1 MVSLLFWMVSVR
13 SPSGMST
20 LSSFTLVL
28 STGSISLV
36 SVSEGGISWAA
47 TDANK
52 HKERAMNRKKYRTTK
67 TLKMTSLGLTKKFTN
82 LRKVIANNLNIE
94 NHLRNIGFTALLIAI
109 TLLNSSSTFVAPE
122 FKVDVVVIDAG
133 HGGKDHG
140 TSGKYI
146 KEKEL
151 ALKIALK
158 LGSYIEKNVPGVKVI
173 YTRKDDHYLP
183 LDERA
188 DIANK
193 NKADLFICIHA
204 NANPNNQAFG
214 TETYVMGLHKDENN
228 LTVAKRENSVILLDE
243 NYEERYEG
251 FDPNSPE
258 SYILF
263 TLTQSA
269 YQTSSLSFAK
279 KVEDQFRKKVGRVS
293 RGVKQAGFL
302 VLWQTTMP
310 SVLIE
315 TGFLSNSTEEK
326 FLSTDEGQDL
336 IASGIY
342 RAFKEYKTEVESI
355 H

>member
-1 MVSLLFWMVSVR
+1 M
-13 SPSGMST
+13 
-20 LSSFTLVL
+20 
-28 STGSISLV
+28 
-36 SVSEGGISWAA
+36 
-47 TDANK
+47 
-52 HKERAMNRKKYRTTK
+52 
-67 TLKMTSLGLTKKFTN
+67 
-82 LRKVIANNLNIE
+82 RKVIANTQNIE
-94 NHLRNIGFTALLIAI
+94 RPVRNIGLSAILLAI
-109 TLLNSSSTFVAPE
+109 TLLNSSSTIIPRAD

-140 TSGKYI
+140 TSGKTI
-146 KEKEL
+146 KEKDV

-158 LGSYIEKNVPGVKVI
+158 LGHYIEKNIPGVKVI
-173 YTRKDDHYLP
+173 YTRKDDRYLP

-188 DIANK
+188 DIANR

-204 NANPNNQAFG
+204 NANKNVRAFG
-214 TETYVMGLHKDENN
+214 TETYVMGLHVDDNN
-228 LTVAKRENSVILLDE
+228 LAVAKRENSVILLDE
-243 NYEERYEG
+243 NYHERYEG

-269 YQTSSLSFAK
+269 YQTSSLSFAQ
-279 KVEDQFRKKVGRVS
+279 KVEDQFKKRVGRVS

-302 VLWQTTMP
+302 VLWRTTMP

-315 TGFLSNSTEEK
+315 TGFLSNSPEEK
-326 FLSTDEGQDL
+326 FLATDEGQEL

-342 RAFKEYKTEVESI
+342 RAFKDYKVEVESI

>member
-1 MVSLLFWMVSVR
+1 MKTKNTR
-13 SPSGMST
+13 
-20 LSSFTLVL
+20 
-28 STGSISLV
+28 TG
-36 SVSEGGISWAA
+36 
-47 TDANK
+47 
-52 HKERAMNRKKYRTTK
+52 K
-67 TLKMTSLGLTKKFTN
+67 TLKVTSLCLNKKYTN
-82 LRKVIANNLNIE
+82 LRKVIANKLNIE
-94 NHLRNIGFTALLIAI
+94 RHLRNIGLTALLLAI
-109 TLLNSSSTFVAPE
+109 TLLNSSSTFAPPE
-122 FKVDVVVIDAG
+122 FKVDVIVIDAG

-140 TSGKYI
+140 TSGKVM
-146 KEKEL
+146 KEKDL

-158 LGSYIEKNVPGVKVI
+158 VGSYIEKNVPGVKVI
-173 YTRKDDHYLP
+173 YTRKDDRYLS

-188 DIANK
+188 EIANK
-193 NKADLFICIHA
+193 AKADLFICIHA
-204 NANPNNQAFG
+204 NANPNGQASG

-269 YQTSSLSFAK
+269 YQASSLSFAK
-279 KVEDQFRKKVGRVS
+279 KVEDQFRKKAGRSS

-302 VLWQTTMP
+302 VLWRTTMP

-315 TGFLSNSTEEK
+315 TGFLSNSGEEK
-326 FLSTDEGQDL
+326 FLSTEEGQDL
-336 IASGIY
+336 ISSGIY
-342 RAFKEYKTEVESI
+342 RAFKEYKAEVESI

>member
-1 MVSLLFWMVSVR
+1 MSSLAF
-13 SPSGMST
+13 
-20 LSSFTLVL
+20 
-28 STGSISLV
+28 
-36 SVSEGGISWAA
+36 SE
-47 TDANK
+47 
-52 HKERAMNRKKYRTTK
+52 
-67 TLKMTSLGLTKKFTN
+67 KFTT
-82 LRKVIANNLNIE
+82 LRKVIANTLNIVRSV
-94 NHLRNIGFTALLIAI
+94 RNIGISAVLVAI
-109 TLLNSSSTFVAPE
+109 ILLNSSSTFKGLD

-140 TSGKYI
+140 TSGKLM
-146 KEKEL
+146 KEKDV

-158 LGSYIEKNVPGVKVI
+158 LGSYIEKNIPGVKVI
-173 YTRKDDHYLP
+173 YTRKDDRYLP

-188 DIANK
+188 DIANR

-204 NANPNNQAFG
+204 NANPNVRAFG

-228 LTVAKRENSVILLDE
+228 LSVAKRENSVILLDE
-243 NYEERYEG
+243 NYHERYEG

-269 YQTSSLSFAK
+269 FQTSSLSFAQ
-279 KVEDQFRKKVGRVS
+279 KVEDQFKKRVGRVS

-302 VLWQTTMP
+302 VLWRTTMP

-315 TGFLSNSTEEK
+315 TGFLSNSPEEK
-326 FLSTDEGQDL
+326 FLAGDEGQEL

-342 RAFKEYKTEVESI
+342 RAFKDYKTEVEQI
-355 H
+355 N

>member
-1 MVSLLFWMVSVR
+1 M
-13 SPSGMST
+13 
-20 LSSFTLVL
+20 
-28 STGSISLV
+28 
-36 SVSEGGISWAA
+36 
-47 TDANK
+47 
-52 HKERAMNRKKYRTTK
+52 
-67 TLKMTSLGLTKKFTN
+67 
-82 LRKVIANNLNIE
+82 RKVIANTQNIE
-94 NHLRNIGFTALLIAI
+94 RTVRNIGLSAILLAI
-109 TLLNSSSTFVAPE
+109 TLLNSSSTVIPPPE
-122 FKVDVVVIDAG
+122 FKLDVIVIDAG

-140 TSGKYI
+140 TSGKII
-146 KEKEL
+146 KEKDL

-158 LGSYIEKNVPGVKVI
+158 VGKHIEKNVPGVKVI
-173 YTRKDDHYLP
+173 YTRKDDRYLP

-188 DIANK
+188 DIANR

-204 NANPNNQAFG
+204 NANKNARAFG
-214 TETYVMGLHKDENN
+214 TETYVMGLHVDDNN
-228 LTVAKRENSVILLDE
+228 LSVAKRENSVILLDE

-269 YQTSSLSFAK
+269 YQSSSLSFAQ
-279 KVEDQFRKKVGRVS
+279 KVEDQFKKRVGRVS

-302 VLWQTTMP
+302 VLWRTTMP

-315 TGFLSNSTEEK
+315 TGFLSNSPEEK
-326 FLSTDEGQDL
+326 FLATDEGQEL

-342 RAFKEYKTEVESI
+342 RAFKEYKSEVESI